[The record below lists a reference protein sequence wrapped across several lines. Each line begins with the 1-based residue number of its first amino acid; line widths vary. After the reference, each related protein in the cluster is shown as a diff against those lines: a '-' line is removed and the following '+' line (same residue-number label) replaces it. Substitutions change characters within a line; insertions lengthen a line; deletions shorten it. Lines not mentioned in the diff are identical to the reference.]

1 MRAPA
6 ARAGGASHF
15 GGEMPNLCFAL
26 TATKLGSGKYH
37 PALTPPLHETA
48 PCHESEHSGNPTS
61 LPSGRGRGQCGFG
74 EVLSKGGD
82 VRRVRLQIA
91 GTTLRSQPSY
101 FKPSDAI
108 EARTSSCTWARHS
121 TFWTGSAL
129 AVR

>member
-1 MRAPA
+1 
-6 ARAGGASHF
+6 
-15 GGEMPNLCFAL
+15 MPNLCFAL

-82 VRRVRLQIA
+82 VRRVRLQIP

-101 FKPSDAI
+101 FNPTHPISPPTTPS
-108 EARTSSCTWARHS
+108 TSSPHP
-121 TFWTGSAL
+121 TF
-129 AVR
+129 